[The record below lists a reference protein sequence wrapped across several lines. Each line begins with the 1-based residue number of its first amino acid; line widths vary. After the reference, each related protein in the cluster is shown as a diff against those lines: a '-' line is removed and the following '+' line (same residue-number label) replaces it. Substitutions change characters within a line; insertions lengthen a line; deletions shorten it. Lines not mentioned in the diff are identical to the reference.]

1 MRSIQSYSDWVRFIQ
16 STVLEAEKLIL
27 NERKFRKL
35 SPVGLLLG
43 PGTSHFTG
51 MFHKHN
57 TIMVNL
63 FIIFAMV
70 DPPIFNEVFTQAKQR
85 SNLLSSSFMVFYST
99 PKKSTKEI
107 IGTAK
112 HLCCKQDMRS
122 CECKFRLHNQTKQK
136 KVKSICDLNSK
147 CGSFF
152 RPPFEKG

>member
-1 MRSIQSYSDWVRFIQ
+1 MNAWTF
-16 STVLEAEKLIL
+16 K
-27 NERKFRKL
+27 KL

-43 PGTSHFTG
+43 PGTCHFIG
-51 MFHKHN
+51 IFHKPN
-57 TIMVNL
+57 TMVIL

-70 DPPIFNEVFTQAKQR
+70 EPPIFNDVFTLAKECR
-85 SNLLSSSFMVFYST
+85 MSNVLSSSFMAFYST
-99 PKKSTKEI
+99 RKKSTKEI